1 MEDKTNAVCVICGK
15 PLPAR
20 RWRYC
25 SESCLKEA
33 SRKLS
38 RESRPNKERPYPQW
52 ITEHTCL
59 DCGKVFV
66 GGIKSKRCRDCQA
79 ERDRQSNLA
88 HKQRAKAGLTRKLG
102 SAATCETC
110 GAEYIVN
117 SGRQRYCPAC
127 AEAST
132 KQSISAH
139 KKEWNY
145 EHHASTV
152 EKREAYNAG
161 KRRIKSVVH
170 TCPVCGTQFDAPTG
184 RKYCSDACRK
194 SALKAYYKNYDKM
207 RAEKR
212 RAAATE
218 KGEN

>member
-1 MEDKTNAVCVICGK
+1 MTDKANVACAICGK

-20 RWRYC
+20 RWKYC
-25 SESCLKEA
+25 SDQCSKEA
-33 SRKLS
+33 HRTLS
-38 RESRPNKERPYPQW
+38 RGHERKDRKYPQW

-66 GGIKSKRCRDCQA
+66 GSIKSKRCPDCQA
-79 ERDRQSNLA
+79 DRDRKNNLA
-88 HKQRAKAGLTRKLG
+88 CFYRAKAGLTRKLG
-102 SAATCETC
+102 STGICVTC

-139 KKEWNY
+139 KKVWNY
-145 EHHASTV
+145 EHHASTP
-152 EKREAYNAG
+152 EKRETYNAG
-161 KRRIKSVVH
+161 KRRTKPVVH
-170 TCPVCGTQFDAPTG
+170 TCPVCGTQFDAATG

-194 SALKAYYKNYDKM
+194 SALKEYYKDYDKM

-212 RAAATE
+212 RAAAKKE
-218 KGEN
+218 EN